1 MTDANTKTGEPTCP
15 ISRQGREKKLVR
27 SAATLALFTA
37 LAQLW
42 PATNAAAIA
51 SAPFAG
57 LESGKK

>member
-1 MTDANTKTGEPTCP
+1 MSDFT
-15 ISRQGREKKLVR
+15 SRSRKKLVR

-51 SAPFAG
+51 SALFAG